1 MTPDTLEAWLERIEG
16 LHPSEIDLGLER
28 VGRVAHALGVDCP
41 DARVITVGGTNGKGS
56 VCALLE
62 AVLSAGGHRVGLYTS
77 PHLLRFNERI
87 RIGGREA
94 DDAAIRAAF
103 ERVEAARGDTSL
115 TYFEFG
121 TLAAFDLFAR
131 AGADTWV
138 LEVGLGGRLDATN
151 VVDAD
156 VAVVTSV
163 GIDHAE
169 WLGEDRDAIG
179 REKAGIARAD
189 CPLVVGD
196 RNPPDGL
203 LRSAGEIGAAPVC
216 IGRDFE
222 VSVDGEKWTWE
233 GAGSSLPALPMPA
246 MVGGYQLRNAGV
258 ALAALECA
266 GLGFERTAVEQA
278 LQTVRVPGRFEVRVG
293 PVETILDVAH
303 NPDAAAML
311 AAALDARPCAGRTIA
326 VIGMYADKDA
336 DAVVDHL
343 ADRVDA
349 WCAAGLAGAR
359 ARSADAMAE
368 VVTRHGLIL
377 WARDEDP
384 ERAWRSAHARAADG
398 DRIIVLGS
406 FATVA
411 AVAARCLEP
420 AGG

>member
-1 MTPDTLEAWLERIEG
+1 MGDLSSWLERIEG

-28 VGRVAHALGVDCP
+28 VGRVARALDVDRP

-62 AVLSAGGHRVGLYTS
+62 SMLSVAGHRVALYTS
-77 PHLLRFNERI
+77 PHLVRFNERI
-87 RIGGREA
+87 RIDGHEA
-94 DDAAIRAAF
+94 DDGSICEAF
-103 ERVEAARGDTSL
+103 DRVEAARGDTSL

-121 TLAAFDLFAR
+121 TLAALDLFAR
-131 AGADTWV
+131 AGTDTWI

-151 VVDAD
+151 VIDAD

-163 GIDHAE
+163 GIDHVE
-169 WLGEDRDAIG
+169 WLGDDRDAVG
-179 REKAGIARAD
+179 REKAGIARAGR
-189 CPLVVGD
+189 PLVVGD
-196 RNPPDGL
+196 RSPPDGL
-203 LRSAGEIGAAPVC
+203 LRSAAEIGAVLVC

-222 VSVDGEKWTWE
+222 VSVDGDQWAWQ
-233 GAGSSLPALPMPA
+233 GSGSRLPALPMPA
-246 MVGGYQLRNAGV
+246 MTGGYQLRNAGV

-266 GLGFERTAVEQA
+266 GLGVERAAVEQA
-278 LQTVRVPGRFEVRVG
+278 LQTVRVPGRFEVRSG

-349 WCAAGLAGAR
+349 WCTTGLSGPR
-359 ARSADAMAE
+359 GRSADAMAE
-368 VVTRHGLIL
+368 VVSRHGLLL
-377 WARDEDP
+377 WARDDDP
-384 ERAWRSAHARAADG
+384 QAAWRSAHARAADG

-411 AVAARCLEP
+411 AVAARCP
-420 AGG
+420 DPGDT